1 MTIKSKCAFAF
12 NFMRALILNFFIE
25 WHNRRLEN
33 KKRRWQAHRL
43 EGGGVVELGRCS
55 QEQARSKVAEF
66 GSVRFVDVEVACIFY
81 SDKH

>member
-33 KKRRWQAHRL
+33 KRRHWTAHRID
-43 EGGGVVELGRCS
+43 GGGIVPLGKLS
-55 QEQARSKVAEF
+55 QSDAIDKLAQW
-66 GSVRFVDVEVACIFY
+66 GSVVYVDTEVAVIMFR
-81 SDKH
+81 DKG